1 MQQEE
6 RSDASVAF
14 RSAKTL
20 LHFLCRDGMRL
31 SVVEFAQEPAFTQTF
46 VNLSVLND

>member
-14 RSAKTL
+14 RIAKDTSAFLVPGRHEIVCRRVCTGAC
-20 LHFLCRDGMRL
+20 LHADFCKPV
-31 SVVEFAQEPAFTQTF
+31 SFE
-46 VNLSVLND
+46 